1 MTRPAQTGD
10 EPTVPVTVT
19 IRIPNGGDGDLLDNA
34 ERRLSRA
41 PGIQATV
48 ASIVGIEPRL
58 SATVVTVEA
67 VIERNSLMTDTP
79 LRERLAD
86 VSGLESIDGIG

>member
-1 MTRPAQTGD
+1 M
-10 EPTVPVTVT
+10 VPVTVT

-58 SATVVTVEA
+58 SATVVTVAA
-67 VIERNSLMTDTP
+67 VIERNGPRTDAP
-79 LRERLAD
+79 LRERLAE
-86 VSGLESIDGIG
+86 VAGLESIDGIG